1 MIRTATVED
10 IPRIIELGHK
20 LHQTSR
26 YAAQE
31 FDPGV
36 AASFIEGLI
45 SGHGVVFVA
54 VVDGQIVGGFA
65 GGIVEQWFSTQKVA
79 YDYSFFIEPEHRSG
93 ITAIKLL
100 RAFEH
105 WATSMGA
112 DHIQIGITTDINTE
126 GTARFYRA
134 MGFDDIGQFF
144 GKEVTHGR

>member
-1 MIRTATVED
+1 MIRPATVED

-20 LHQTSR
+20 LHMTSR

-54 VVDGQIVGGFA
+54 VINGQIVGGFA

-100 RAFEH
+100 RAP
-105 WATSMGA
+105 
-112 DHIQIGITTDINTE
+112 DVR
-126 GTARFYRA
+126 TALSA
-134 MGFDDIGQFF
+134 APESVAALKGLMQAAGLAA
-144 GKEVTHGR
+144 